1 MTMTLLVSDALAV
14 ALSRRLES
22 SAAASGFGFEEA
34 SPRFDYG
41 DAPRSVVAPPVV
53 ELSLREAAAQED
65 QLDDLELMSLALR
78 MVHPARRARER
89 AQAIAA
95 AFPSFGAALA
105 ASLTELRARAEVT
118 QDEAQALKA
127 VRAAAIRLARSEVR
141 NREALSSFDRVV
153 DYLLTCHAREQVERL
168 HVLYLDTRNQLI
180 ADGVLAEGT
189 VNHTPV
195 YPREILRRAIEF
207 NATALILA
215 HNHPSGDARPSQDDI
230 EMTREVKRAANALG
244 IVLHDHLIIGDGSW
258 FSFRQKGLL

>member
-1 MTMTLLVSDALAV
+1 MSLVSDALAI
-14 ALSRRLES
+14 ALSRRLE
-22 SAAASGFGFEEA
+22 ATARQGFHGGGMEEA
-34 SPRFDYG
+34 GPRFDFG
-41 DAPRSVVAPPVV
+41 ETRVVAAPEIV
-53 ELSLREAAAQED
+53 ELSLRDEAERED
-65 QLDDLELMSLALR
+65 GIDETDLMALALR
-78 MVHPARRARER
+78 MVHSPRRARER
-89 AQAIAA
+89 AGAILA

-105 ASLTELRARAEVT
+105 ANLSELRTRAEVT
-118 QDEAQALKA
+118 DDEAQALKA

-153 DYLLTCHAREQVERL
+153 DYLLTCHARETRERL

-180 ADGVLAEGT
+180 ADGVLSEGT

-195 YPREILRRAIEF
+195 YPREILRRAIEC

-215 HNHPSGDARPSQDDI
+215 HNHPSGDARPSDDDI